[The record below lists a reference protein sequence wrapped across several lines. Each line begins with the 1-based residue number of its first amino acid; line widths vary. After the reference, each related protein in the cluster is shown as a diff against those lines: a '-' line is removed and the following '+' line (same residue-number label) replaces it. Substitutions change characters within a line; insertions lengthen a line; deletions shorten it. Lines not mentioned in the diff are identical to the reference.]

1 MKINAAVAAE
11 LALLSALAASADA
24 EERETRDLT
33 GFNAV
38 AVGSG
43 IDLTLRQGE
52 PFRVEVSA
60 PDGELAKIVT
70 EVRGNTLDIRRER
83 SGVFG
88 WWGGGDSGSV
98 SVTLPAIVAVTAS
111 GGSDVRAEGTLSGTN
126 LELVASGGS
135 DLTVDI
141 AVTTL
146 EITASGGS
154 DVDVSGSARTASVQ
168 SSGGSDLNASR
179 LAVDEADVHSSG
191 GSDLSIEVRE
201 KLVANASGGSDINYS
216 GQPRDV
222 EINSSGGGGVRQR

>member
-70 EVRGNTLDIRRER
+70 EVRGKVKTMISEFKENR
-83 SGVFG
+83 
-88 WWGGGDSGSV
+88 
-98 SVTLPAIVAVTAS
+98 
-111 GGSDVRAEGTLSGTN
+111 
-126 LELVASGGS
+126 
-135 DLTVDI
+135 
-141 AVTTL
+141 
-146 EITASGGS
+146 
-154 DVDVSGSARTASVQ
+154 
-168 SSGGSDLNASR
+168 
-179 LAVDEADVHSSG
+179 
-191 GSDLSIEVRE
+191 
-201 KLVANASGGSDINYS
+201 
-216 GQPRDV
+216 
-222 EINSSGGGGVRQR
+222 